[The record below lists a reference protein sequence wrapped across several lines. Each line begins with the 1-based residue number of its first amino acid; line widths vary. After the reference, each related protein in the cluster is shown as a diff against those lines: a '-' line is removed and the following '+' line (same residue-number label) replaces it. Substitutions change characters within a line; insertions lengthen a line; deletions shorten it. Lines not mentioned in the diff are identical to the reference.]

1 MVDVSEQVWTG
12 LDFVRVTYE
21 LAKRWAAKK
30 ASEGKRPMDW
40 YLEFREAAKSSNRVE
55 AMLAVIGRTV
65 SEVGAPPQGLKEVEK
80 FLRWLERSRG
90 PRAIEDLIYSLPYL
104 CSYYQAAEGG
114 G

>member
-1 MVDVSEQVWTG
+1 MGEQVWSG

-21 LAKRWAAKK
+21 LAKRWAASR
-30 ASEGKRPMDW
+30 AGEGKRPMDW

-55 AMLAVIGRTV
+55 AMLAVIGRAV
-65 SEVGAPPQGLKEVEK
+65 SEVEVKPAGLREVER